1 MSSVLYLNRTISDY
15 YLYHTALAAEA
26 HLFANI
32 PAHIT
37 VTTLLTVFGTVAL
50 DTTRTPFRTE
60 TRILGGAATF
70 ASISASMFSRTS
82 IVAAV
87 GSDMPTEHLDSIR
100 AKGIDTAGIV
110 TVQGGKTF
118 HYDSSFDY
126 DLSNRTTNKTELG
139 VIAGFEPAIPEHYA
153 KSDYVY
159 LANNDPQQNIKIL
172 KHFDGPKM
180 VVCDTIE
187 FWIHGDRQGVVDMI
201 GKTDGVVINDN
212 EARLLCKEA
221 NLARCAK
228 KILSWG
234 ARFVIIKKGE
244 HGAIMFASDG
254 SVFPA
259 SAFFLD
265 EIVDPTGAGDS
276 FAGGFLGHLARAGR
290 LDFASMKEAVIY
302 GNVMGSFAVEDFG
315 VRRLLLLEQQDV
327 ENRFAKYRSLVQ
339 F

>member
-1 MSSVLYLNRTISDY
+1 
-15 YLYHTALAAEA
+15 
-26 HLFANI
+26 
-32 PAHIT
+32 
-37 VTTLLTVFGTVAL
+37 LLTVFGTVAL

-70 ASISASMFSRTS
+70 ASVSSSMFVPTS

-87 GSDMPTEHLDSIR
+87 GSDMPSEHIR
-100 AKGIDTAGIV
+100 ALISKGINTKGIIII
-110 TVQGGKTF
+110 QGSKTF

-139 VIAGFEPAIPEHYA
+139 VIAGFDPVIPEEYI

-159 LANNDPQQNIKIL
+159 LANNDPKQNIKIL
-172 KHFDGPKM
+172 RHFQNPRL

-187 FWIHGDRQGVVDMI
+187 FWINGSRDDVVKMI
-201 GKTDGVVINDN
+201 EMTDGVVINDN

-221 NLARCAK
+221 NLAKCAK
-228 KILSWG
+228 KIMSWG
-234 ARFVIIKKGE
+234 SKFAIIKKGE
-244 HGAIMFASDG
+244 NGAILFTKEDL
-254 SVFPA
+254 VFPA

-276 FAGGFLGHLARAGR
+276 FAGGFLGHIARKG
-290 LDFASMKEAVIY
+290 LMDFATMKEAVIY

-315 VRRLLLLEQQDV
+315 IKRLLSITKDDV
-327 ENRFAKYRSLVQ
+327 ENRYGKYCNLVQ

>member
-1 MSSVLYLNRTISDY
+1 
-15 YLYHTALAAEA
+15 
-26 HLFANI
+26 
-32 PAHIT
+32 
-37 VTTLLTVFGTVAL
+37 LLTVFGTVAL

-70 ASISASMFSRTS
+70 ASVSSSMFAPTS

-87 GSDMPTEHLDSIR
+87 GSDMPAEHIR
-100 AKGIDTAGIV
+100 ALSSKGIDTKGIIII
-110 TVQGGKTF
+110 QGSKTF

-139 VIAGFEPAIPEHYA
+139 VIAGFDPVIPEEYI

-159 LANNDPQQNIKIL
+159 LANNDPKQNIKIL
-172 KHFDGPKM
+172 QHFQNPRL

-187 FWIHGDRQGVVDMI
+187 FWINGSRNDVVKMI
-201 GKTDGVVINDN
+201 GMTDGVVINDN

-221 NLARCAK
+221 NLAKCAK
-228 KILSWG
+228 KIMSWG
-234 ARFVIIKKGE
+234 SKFAIIKKGE
-244 HGAIMFASDG
+244 NGAILFTKDG
-254 SVFPA
+254 LVFPTA
-259 SAFFLD
+259 AFFLD

-276 FAGGFLGHLARAGR
+276 FAGGFLGHIARKGVMN
-290 LDFASMKEAVIY
+290 FATMKEAVIY

-315 VRRLLLLEQQDV
+315 IKRLLSLTKDDV
-327 ENRFAKYRSLVQ
+327 VDRYAKYCNLVQ

>member
-1 MSSVLYLNRTISDY
+1 
-15 YLYHTALAAEA
+15 
-26 HLFANI
+26 
-32 PAHIT
+32 
-37 VTTLLTVFGTVAL
+37 LLTVFGTVAL

-70 ASISASMFSRTS
+70 ASVSSSMFAPTS

-87 GSDMPTEHLDSIR
+87 GSDMPAEHIR
-100 AKGIDTAGIV
+100 TLSSKGIDIKGIIII
-110 TVQGGKTF
+110 QGSKTF

-139 VIAGFEPAIPEHYA
+139 AIAGFDPVIPKEYI

-159 LANNDPQQNIKIL
+159 LANNDPKQNIKIL
-172 KHFDGPKM
+172 RYFQNPRL

-187 FWIHGDRQGVVDMI
+187 FWINGSRNDVVKMI
-201 GKTDGVVINDN
+201 EMTDGVVINDN

-221 NLARCAK
+221 NLAKCAK
-228 KILSWG
+228 KIMSWG
-234 ARFVIIKKGE
+234 SKFAIIKKGE
-244 HGAIMFASDG
+244 NGAILFTKEG
-254 SVFPA
+254 PVFPA
-259 SAFFLD
+259 AAFFLD

-276 FAGGFLGHLARAGR
+276 FAGGFLGHIARKGMI
-290 LDFASMKEAVIY
+290 DFATMKEAVIY

-315 VRRLLLLEQQDV
+315 IKRLLSITKDDV
-327 ENRFAKYRSLVQ
+327 EDRYRKYCKLVQ

>member
-1 MSSVLYLNRTISDY
+1 M
-15 YLYHTALAAEA
+15 
-26 HLFANI
+26 
-32 PAHIT
+32 
-37 VTTLLTVFGTVAL
+37 LTVFGTVAL

-70 ASISASMFSRTS
+70 ASVSSSMFVPTS

-87 GSDMPTEHLDSIR
+87 GSDMPSEHIR
-100 AKGIDTAGIV
+100 ALSSKGINTKGIIII
-110 TVQGGKTF
+110 QGSKTF

-139 VIAGFEPAIPEHYA
+139 VIAGFDPVIPEEYI

-159 LANNDPQQNIKIL
+159 LANNDPKQNIKIL
-172 KHFDGPKM
+172 RHFQNPRL

-187 FWIHGDRQGVVDMI
+187 FWINGSRDDVVKMI
-201 GKTDGVVINDN
+201 EMTDGVVINDN

-221 NLARCAK
+221 NLAKCAK
-228 KILSWG
+228 KIMSWG
-234 ARFVIIKKGE
+234 SKFAIIKKGE
-244 HGAIMFASDG
+244 NGAILFTKEG
-254 SVFPA
+254 LVFPA

-276 FAGGFLGHLARAGR
+276 FAGGFLGHIARKG
-290 LDFASMKEAVIY
+290 LMDFATMKEAVIY

-315 VRRLLLLEQQDV
+315 IKRLLSITKDDV
-327 ENRFAKYRSLVQ
+327 ENRYGKYCNLVQ

>member
-1 MSSVLYLNRTISDY
+1 M
-15 YLYHTALAAEA
+15 
-26 HLFANI
+26 
-32 PAHIT
+32 
-37 VTTLLTVFGTVAL
+37 LTVFGTVAL

-70 ASISASMFSRTS
+70 ASVSSSMFVPTS

-87 GSDMPTEHLDSIR
+87 GSDMPSEHIR
-100 AKGIDTAGIV
+100 ALSSKGINTKGIIII
-110 TVQGGKTF
+110 QGSKTF

-139 VIAGFEPAIPEHYA
+139 VIAGFDPVIPEEYI

-159 LANNDPQQNIKIL
+159 LANNDPKQNIKIL
-172 KHFDGPKM
+172 RHFQNPRL

-187 FWIHGDRQGVVDMI
+187 FWINGSRDDVVKMI
-201 GKTDGVVINDN
+201 EMTDGVVINDN

-221 NLARCAK
+221 NLAKCAK
-228 KILSWG
+228 KIMSWG
-234 ARFVIIKKGE
+234 SKFAIIKKGE
-244 HGAIMFASDG
+244 NGAILFTKEG
-254 SVFPA
+254 LVFPA

-276 FAGGFLGHLARAGR
+276 FAGGFLGHIARKGMM
-290 LDFASMKEAVIY
+290 DFATMKEAVIY

-315 VRRLLLLEQQDV
+315 IKRFLSITKDDV
-327 ENRFAKYRSLVQ
+327 ENRYGKYCNLVQ

>member
-1 MSSVLYLNRTISDY
+1 
-15 YLYHTALAAEA
+15 
-26 HLFANI
+26 
-32 PAHIT
+32 
-37 VTTLLTVFGTVAL
+37 LLTVFGTVAL

-70 ASISASMFSRTS
+70 ASVSSSMFVPTS

-87 GSDMPTEHLDSIR
+87 GSDMPSEHIR
-100 AKGIDTAGIV
+100 ALSSKGINTKGIII
-110 TVQGGKTF
+110 QGSKTF

-139 VIAGFEPAIPEHYA
+139 VIAGFDPVIPEEYI

-159 LANNDPQQNIKIL
+159 LANNDPKQNIKIL
-172 KHFDGPKM
+172 RHFQNPRL

-187 FWIHGDRQGVVDMI
+187 FWINGSRDDVVKMI
-201 GKTDGVVINDN
+201 EMTDGVVINDN

-221 NLARCAK
+221 NLAKCAK
-228 KILSWG
+228 KIMSWG
-234 ARFVIIKKGE
+234 SKFAIIKKGE
-244 HGAIMFASDG
+244 NGAILFTKEG
-254 SVFPA
+254 LVFPA

-276 FAGGFLGHLARAGR
+276 FAGGFLGHIARKGMM
-290 LDFASMKEAVIY
+290 DFATMKEAVIY

-315 VRRLLLLEQQDV
+315 IKRFLSITKDDV
-327 ENRFAKYRSLVQ
+327 ENRYGKYCNLVQ

>member
-1 MSSVLYLNRTISDY
+1 
-15 YLYHTALAAEA
+15 LA
-26 HLFANI
+26 
-32 PAHIT
+32 
-37 VTTLLTVFGTVAL
+37 LLTVFGTVAL

-70 ASISASMFSRTS
+70 ASVSSSMFIPTS

-87 GSDMPTEHLDSIR
+87 GSDMPSEHIR
-100 AKGIDTAGIV
+100 ALSSKGIDTKGVI
-110 TVQGGKTF
+110 TIPDGKTF

-139 VIAGFEPAIPEHYA
+139 VIAGFDPVIPEDYIN
-153 KSDYVY
+153 SDYVY
-159 LANNDPQQNIKIL
+159 LANNDPVQNIKIL
-172 KHFDGPKM
+172 RHFQKPRL

-187 FWIHGDRQGVVDMI
+187 FWINGSRDDVVKMI
-201 GKTDGVVINDN
+201 EMTDGVVINDN

-221 NLARCAK
+221 NLAKCAK
-228 KILSWG
+228 KIMSWG
-234 ARFVIIKKGE
+234 SKFAIIKKGE
-244 HGAIMFASDG
+244 NGAILFTKEG
-254 SVFPA
+254 LVFPA

-276 FAGGFLGHLARAGR
+276 FAGGFLGHIARKG
-290 LDFASMKEAVIY
+290 LMDFGTMKEAVIY

-315 VRRLLLLEQQDV
+315 IKRLLSITKDDV
-327 ENRFAKYRSLVQ
+327 ENRYGKYCNLVQ

>member
-1 MSSVLYLNRTISDY
+1 M
-15 YLYHTALAAEA
+15 
-26 HLFANI
+26 
-32 PAHIT
+32 
-37 VTTLLTVFGTVAL
+37 LTVFGTVAL

-70 ASISASMFSRTS
+70 ASLSSSMFAQTS
-82 IVAAV
+82 IVAVV
-87 GSDMPTEHLDSIR
+87 GSDMPADHIR
-100 AKGIDTAGIV
+100 AIRSKGIDTKGIV

-139 VIAGFEPAIPEHYA
+139 VIAGFDPVIPEEYA

-159 LANNDPQQNIKIL
+159 LANNDPKQNIKIL
-172 KHFDGPKM
+172 QHFQNPKL

-187 FWIHGDRQGVVDMI
+187 FWINGSRDDVIKMVGMA
-201 GKTDGVVINDN
+201 DGVVINDN

-221 NLARCAK
+221 NIAKCAK
-228 KILSWG
+228 KIMSWG
-234 ARFVIIKKGE
+234 SKFAIIKKGE
-244 HGAIMFASDG
+244 HGAILFTSDNQ
-254 SVFPA
+254 VFPA
-259 SAFFLD
+259 AAFFLD

-276 FAGGFLGHLARAGR
+276 FAGGFLGHIARR
-290 LDFASMKEAVIY
+290 NRSDFATMKEAVIY

-315 VRRLLLLEQQDV
+315 VKRLLSITKDDV
-327 ENRFAKYRSLVQ
+327 EERYKKYRNLVQ

>member
-1 MSSVLYLNRTISDY
+1 M
-15 YLYHTALAAEA
+15 
-26 HLFANI
+26 
-32 PAHIT
+32 
-37 VTTLLTVFGTVAL
+37 LTVFGTVAL

-70 ASISASMFSRTS
+70 TSVSSSMFVPTS

-87 GSDMPTEHLDSIR
+87 GSDMPSEHIR
-100 AKGIDTAGIV
+100 ALISKGINTKGIIII
-110 TVQGGKTF
+110 QGSKTF

-139 VIAGFEPAIPEHYA
+139 VIAGFDPVIPEEYI

-159 LANNDPQQNIKIL
+159 LANNDPKQNIKIL
-172 KHFDGPKM
+172 RHFQNPRL

-187 FWIHGDRQGVVDMI
+187 FWINGSRDDVVKMI
-201 GKTDGVVINDN
+201 EMTDGVVINDN

-221 NLARCAK
+221 NLAKCAK
-228 KILSWG
+228 KIMSWG
-234 ARFVIIKKGE
+234 SKFAIIKKGE
-244 HGAIMFASDG
+244 NGAILFTKEG
-254 SVFPA
+254 LVFPA

-276 FAGGFLGHLARAGR
+276 FAGGFLGHIARKG
-290 LDFASMKEAVIY
+290 LMDFATMKEAVIY

-315 VRRLLLLEQQDV
+315 IKRLLSITKDDV
-327 ENRFAKYRSLVQ
+327 ENRYGKYCNLVQ

>member
-1 MSSVLYLNRTISDY
+1 M
-15 YLYHTALAAEA
+15 
-26 HLFANI
+26 
-32 PAHIT
+32 
-37 VTTLLTVFGTVAL
+37 LTVFGTVAL

-70 ASISASMFSRTS
+70 ASVSSSMFAPTS

-87 GSDMPTEHLDSIR
+87 GSDMSAEHIR
-100 AKGIDTAGIV
+100 ALSSKGIDTKGIIII
-110 TVQGGKTF
+110 QGSKTF

-139 VIAGFEPAIPEHYA
+139 AIAGFDPVIPEEYI

-159 LANNDPQQNIKIL
+159 LANNDPKQNIKIL
-172 KHFDGPKM
+172 RHFQKPRL

-187 FWIHGDRQGVVDMI
+187 FWINGSRDDVVKMI
-201 GKTDGVVINDN
+201 EMTDGVVINDN

-221 NLARCAK
+221 NLAKCAK
-228 KILSWG
+228 KIMSWG
-234 ARFVIIKKGE
+234 SKFAIIKKGE
-244 HGAIMFASDG
+244 NGAILFTKEG
-254 SVFPA
+254 LVFPA
-259 SAFFLD
+259 AAFFLD

-276 FAGGFLGHLARAGR
+276 FAGGFLGHIARKGVT
-290 LDFASMKEAVIY
+290 DFSTMKEAVIY

-315 VRRLLLLEQQDV
+315 IKRLLSITKDDIEDRY
-327 ENRFAKYRSLVQ
+327 EKYCNLVQ

>member
-1 MSSVLYLNRTISDY
+1 
-15 YLYHTALAAEA
+15 
-26 HLFANI
+26 
-32 PAHIT
+32 
-37 VTTLLTVFGTVAL
+37 LLTVFGTVAL

-70 ASISASMFSRTS
+70 ASVSSSMFAPTS

-87 GSDMPTEHLDSIR
+87 GSDMPAEHIR
-100 AKGIDTAGIV
+100 ALSSKGIDTKGIIII
-110 TVQGGKTF
+110 QGSKTF

-139 VIAGFEPAIPEHYA
+139 VIAGFDPVIPEEYI

-159 LANNDPQQNIKIL
+159 LANNDPKQNIKIL
-172 KHFDGPKM
+172 RYFQNPRL

-187 FWIHGDRQGVVDMI
+187 FWINGSRDDVVKMI
-201 GKTDGVVINDN
+201 EMTDGVVINDN

-221 NLARCAK
+221 NLAKCAK
-228 KILSWG
+228 KIMSWG
-234 ARFVIIKKGE
+234 SKFAIIKKGE
-244 HGAIMFASDG
+244 NGAILFTKEG
-254 SVFPA
+254 LVFPA
-259 SAFFLD
+259 AAFFLD

-276 FAGGFLGHLARAGR
+276 FAGGFLGHIAHKGVM
-290 LDFASMKEAVIY
+290 DFATMKEAVIY

-315 VRRLLLLEQQDV
+315 IKRLLSITKDDV
-327 ENRFAKYRSLVQ
+327 ENRYGKYCNLVQ

>member
-1 MSSVLYLNRTISDY
+1 
-15 YLYHTALAAEA
+15 
-26 HLFANI
+26 
-32 PAHIT
+32 
-37 VTTLLTVFGTVAL
+37 LLTVFGTVAL

-70 ASISASMFSRTS
+70 ASVSSSMFVPTS

-87 GSDMPTEHLDSIR
+87 GSDMPSEHIR
-100 AKGIDTAGIV
+100 ALSSKGINTKGIIIM
-110 TVQGGKTF
+110 QGSKTF

-139 VIAGFEPAIPEHYA
+139 VIAGFDPVIPEEYI

-159 LANNDPQQNIKIL
+159 LANNDPKQNIKIL
-172 KHFDGPKM
+172 RHFQNPRL

-187 FWIHGDRQGVVDMI
+187 FWINGSRDDVVKMI
-201 GKTDGVVINDN
+201 EMTDGVVINDN

-221 NLARCAK
+221 NLAKCAK
-228 KILSWG
+228 KIMSWG
-234 ARFVIIKKGE
+234 SKFAIIKKGE
-244 HGAIMFASDG
+244 NGAILFTKEG
-254 SVFPA
+254 LVFPA

-276 FAGGFLGHLARAGR
+276 FAGGFLGHIARKG
-290 LDFASMKEAVIY
+290 LMDFATMKEAVIY

-315 VRRLLLLEQQDV
+315 IKRLLSITKDDV
-327 ENRFAKYRSLVQ
+327 ENRYGKYCNLVQ

>member
-1 MSSVLYLNRTISDY
+1 M
-15 YLYHTALAAEA
+15 
-26 HLFANI
+26 
-32 PAHIT
+32 
-37 VTTLLTVFGTVAL
+37 LTVFGTVAL

-70 ASISASMFSRTS
+70 ASVSSSMFVPTS

-87 GSDMPTEHLDSIR
+87 GSDMPSEHIR
-100 AKGIDTAGIV
+100 ALNSKGINTKGIIII
-110 TVQGGKTF
+110 QGSKTF

-139 VIAGFEPAIPEHYA
+139 VIAGFDPVIPEEYI

-159 LANNDPQQNIKIL
+159 LANNDPKQNIKIL
-172 KHFDGPKM
+172 RHFQNPRL

-187 FWIHGDRQGVVDMI
+187 FWINGSRDDVVKMI
-201 GKTDGVVINDN
+201 EMTDGVVINDN

-221 NLARCAK
+221 NLAKCAK
-228 KILSWG
+228 KIMSWG
-234 ARFVIIKKGE
+234 SKFAIIKKGE
-244 HGAIMFASDG
+244 NGAILFTKEG
-254 SVFPA
+254 LVFPA

-276 FAGGFLGHLARAGR
+276 FAGGFLGHIARKG
-290 LDFASMKEAVIY
+290 LMDFATMKEAVIY

-315 VRRLLLLEQQDV
+315 IKRLLSITKDDV
-327 ENRFAKYRSLVQ
+327 ENRYGKYCNLVQ

>member
-1 MSSVLYLNRTISDY
+1 M
-15 YLYHTALAAEA
+15 
-26 HLFANI
+26 
-32 PAHIT
+32 
-37 VTTLLTVFGTVAL
+37 LTVFGTVAL

-70 ASISASMFSRTS
+70 ASVSSSMFVPTS

-87 GSDMPTEHLDSIR
+87 GSDMPSEHIR
-100 AKGIDTAGIV
+100 ALISKGINTKGIIIM
-110 TVQGGKTF
+110 QGSKTF

-139 VIAGFEPAIPEHYA
+139 VIAGFDPVIPEEYIQ
-153 KSDYVY
+153 SDYVY
-159 LANNDPQQNIKIL
+159 LANNDPKQNIKIL
-172 KHFDGPKM
+172 RHFQNPRL

-187 FWIHGDRQGVVDMI
+187 FWINGSRDDVVKMI
-201 GKTDGVVINDN
+201 EMTDGVVINDN

-221 NLARCAK
+221 NLAKCAK
-228 KILSWG
+228 KIMSWG
-234 ARFVIIKKGE
+234 SKFAIIKKGE
-244 HGAIMFASDG
+244 NGAILFTKEG
-254 SVFPA
+254 LVFPA

-276 FAGGFLGHLARAGR
+276 FAGGFLGHIARKG
-290 LDFASMKEAVIY
+290 LMDFATMKEAVIY

-315 VRRLLLLEQQDV
+315 IKRLLSITKDDV
-327 ENRFAKYRSLVQ
+327 ENRYGKYCNLVQ